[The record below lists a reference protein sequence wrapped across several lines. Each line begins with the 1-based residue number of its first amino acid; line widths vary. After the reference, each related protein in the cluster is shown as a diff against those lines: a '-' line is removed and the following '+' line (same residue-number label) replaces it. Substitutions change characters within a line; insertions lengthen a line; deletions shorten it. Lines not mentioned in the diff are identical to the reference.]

1 MKLPLKNISNFFSQ
15 EEIDVIKDYIKFMQR
30 QTPLKEPVNI
40 EFTENRPHNM
50 TTGMR
55 IEPNKIFVLA
65 KDRLL
70 VDILRTI
77 THEWV
82 HEYQHQKLGLGEKDK
97 KQNIGGPDE
106 NLANILSGIMFKK
119 FEKANEKYK
128 KIIYG
133 EK

>member
-1 MKLPLKNISNFFSQ
+1 MKLPLKNIKNFFDSQ
-15 EEIDVIKDYIKFMQR
+15 EIEVIREYIIFLQKQL
-30 QTPLKEPVNI
+30 PLSEGVNI
-40 EFTENRPHNM
+40 EFTGNRQLNM
-50 TTGMR
+50 TTGLRMR
-55 IEPNKIFVLA
+55 PVGIVVLA

-82 HEYQHQKLGLGEKDK
+82 HEYQHQKLGLSEKEK

-133 EK
+133 ED

>member
-1 MKLPLKNISNFFSQ
+1 MKLPLKNIRNFFNS
-15 EEIDVIKDYIKFMQR
+15 EETEVIKEFIVFLQKQL
-30 QTPLKEPVNI
+30 PLSQGVNI
-40 EFTENRPHNM
+40 QFTDNRQFNM
-50 TTGMR
+50 TTGLRMR
-55 IEPNKIFVLA
+55 PMGIIVLA

-82 HEYQHQKLGLGEKDK
+82 HEYQHQKLGLTEKEK

-119 FEKANEKYK
+119 FEKENEKYK
-128 KIIYG
+128 KTIYG
-133 EK
+133 ED

>member
-1 MKLPLKNISNFFSQ
+1 MKLPLKNIRNFFDSQ
-15 EEIDVIKDYIKFMQR
+15 EIEVIREYITFLQKQL
-30 QTPLKEPVNI
+30 PLSEGVNI
-40 EFTENRPHNM
+40 EFTGNRPYDM
-50 TTGMR
+50 TTGLRMR
-55 IEPNKIFVLA
+55 PVGIVVLA

-70 VDILRTI
+70 ADILRTI

-82 HEYQHQKLGLGEKDK
+82 HEYQHQKLGLTEKEK

-119 FEKANEKYK
+119 FEKSNEKYK

-133 EK
+133 ED